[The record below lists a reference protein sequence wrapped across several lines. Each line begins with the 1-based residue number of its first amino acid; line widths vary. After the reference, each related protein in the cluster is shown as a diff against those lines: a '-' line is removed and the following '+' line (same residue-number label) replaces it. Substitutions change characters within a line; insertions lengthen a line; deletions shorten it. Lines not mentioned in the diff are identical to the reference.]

1 MKDFVLNYNQKKIA
15 RKVGFL
21 SKNFYLAGGTAL
33 ALQIGHRT
41 SVDFDFYSEKGF
53 DYKKL
58 HSKFRKIFG
67 KEVSKPI
74 IAEDT
79 LEFRIKSTN
88 LSFFKYPYSLIRPM
102 IKWQS
107 LHLASLED
115 IAAMKIEAI
124 IGRGTK
130 RDFVDIYYLIKKF
143 GIKKVLDFT
152 EEKYKELFNQY
163 IVLRS
168 LIYFVDAEKKGRGR
182 IRINFFDDRTD
193 WKPIKKYLVEEV
205 KNYQKSII

>member
-1 MKDFVLNYNQKKIA
+1 MKDFVLNYNQKKIV
-15 RKVGFL
+15 RKIDFL

-33 ALQIGHRT
+33 AIQIGHRT
-41 SVDFDFYSEKGF
+41 SVDFDFYSEKEF

-58 HSKFRKIFG
+58 YSKFRKTFG
-67 KEVSKPI
+67 RETSKLI
-74 IAEDT
+74 AAEDT
-79 LEFRIKSTN
+79 LEFRIKSIN

-107 LHLASLED
+107 LYLASLED

-143 GIKKVLDFT
+143 GIKKVLGFA
-152 EEKYKELFNQY
+152 EEKYKELFNRY

-168 LIYFVDAEKKGRGR
+168 LIYFIDAEKKGQGR
-182 IRINFFDDRTD
+182 IRINLFDAKTD
-193 WKPIKKYLVEEV
+193 WESIKKYLIQEV
-205 KNYQKSII
+205 KKYQKSII